1 MANVTLIPYIG
12 LLTVET
18 RGQGLAAARPRL
30 TLPGLAQLCPASP
43 GFPAPPGPMS
53 SQTASTLEST
63 PIVPAWAGGRR
74 VSDDVRFPRSPNH
87 PHAPEPQHIVHGTH
101 EPP

>member
-1 MANVTLIPYIG
+1 M
-12 LLTVET
+12 
-18 RGQGLAAARPRL
+18 
-30 TLPGLAQLCPASP
+30 S
-43 GFPAPPGPMS
+43 PPGP
-53 SQTASTLEST
+53 A
-63 PIVPAWAGGRR
+63 GRR